1 MKAFLLALFCGISIV
16 QAQSQEPEYYELTV
30 YHFTKPEQEKAIDQY
45 LDEALLPALHRLG
58 ISAVGVFKPLSNDTA
73 ADKTIY
79 CLVPVKSLAQAIAL
93 PGKLEK
99 DKIYTKD
106 RTSFWD
112 APWDKP
118 AFTRK
123 EVSHLKAFA
132 LAPHMQK
139 PALTSPKADH
149 IYEFRSYESASEKLY
164 RNKVHMFNEGGEIPL
179 FKRLGFNAIFY
190 AEVVAGSRMPNL
202 VYMTS
207 FENREERDL
216 HWKTFSADP
225 EWKKLSS
232 LPFYQKNVSKADI
245 ILMKAA
251 TYSDY

>member
-1 MKAFLLALFCGISIV
+1 MKTFLLLVLFGISAA
-16 QAQSQEPEYYELTV
+16 QAQSVEREYYELTV
-30 YHFTKPEQEKAIDQY
+30 YHFTKPEQEKAIDGY
-45 LDEALLPALHRLG
+45 LQQALLPALHRMG
-58 ISAVGVFKPLSNDTA
+58 IPNVGVFKPITNDTA

-79 CLVPVKSLAQAIAL
+79 CLVPVPSLAFAAAL
-93 PGKLEK
+93 PEKLEN
-99 DKIYTKD
+99 DKAYTND
-106 RTSFWD
+106 RSAFWE

-118 AFTRK
+118 AFSRR
-123 EVSHLKAFA
+123 EQSYLKAFA
-132 LAPHMQK
+132 FAPKLQL
-139 PALTSPKADH
+139 PSLSSPKADH

-190 AEVVAGSRMPNL
+190 AEVLAGSRMPNL

-207 FENREERDL
+207 FENREERER

-225 EWKKLSS
+225 EWKQLSS
-232 LPFYQKNVSKADI
+232 MPFYQKNVSKADI

-251 TYSDY
+251 PYSDY